1 MSEFLWLAL
10 LVLFIVAEAAT
21 VSVVSTWFAV
31 GSVIALISALL
42 GAKLWLQIT
51 LFVVVSA
58 VCLALLRPLVKKHMN
73 PRLARTNVDAL
84 AGKTCLVTTAI
95 DNVTACGQVR
105 IGDVEW
111 SARSSTGETIP
122 VGTQVRV
129 DRIEGVK
136 AYVTPVMVEV
146 K

>member
-58 VCLALLRPLVKKHMN
+58 VCLALLRPLVKKTHESS
-73 PRLARTNVDAL
+73 
-84 AGKTCLVTTAI
+84 AGTYQ
-95 DNVTACGQVR
+95 CGCVGGKNLSGND
-105 IGDVEW
+105 GD
-111 SARSSTGETIP
+111 
-122 VGTQVRV
+122 
-129 DRIEGVK
+129 
-136 AYVTPVMVEV
+136 
-146 K
+146 

>member
-1 MSEFLWLAL
+1 MEKFLWLAL
-10 LVLFIVAEAAT
+10 LVLFILAETAT

-31 GSVIALISALL
+31 GSLAALISAAL
-42 GAKLWLQIT
+42 GAKLWLQIV

-58 VCLALLRPLVKKHMN
+58 VCLALLRPVIKKHFN
-73 PRLARTNVDAL
+73 SRVTPTNVDAL
-84 AGKTCLVTTAI
+84 MGKTCLVTAAV
-95 DNVTACGQVR
+95 DNLTSCGQVK

-111 SARSSTGETIP
+111 SARSTTGEPIP

-136 AYVTPVMVEV
+136 AYITPVTVEV